1 MGYKVA
7 IVGVTGLVG
16 RIMLKVFEER
26 ALPVDVLIPV
36 ASVKSAGQEVVFSG
50 RKIPIVTIEEAI
62 KQQPDIAVFS
72 AGARVSRQYAPV
84 FAEAGTIVIDNSSA
98 WRMDDNVPL
107 VVPEINANTITSE
120 HKIIANPNCSTIQ
133 MVVALQPLHEAY
145 GLKKVWVATYQSVT
159 GSGMKAVQQLEA
171 ERAGINT
178 KSYYPHPI
186 DLNVLPHGGNFLDN
200 GYTDEEMKLVN
211 ESRKILNIPDLK
223 VSPTVVRVPVK
234 GGHSEAISATFKKI
248 VDIRNIR
255 DILAMRKGIKLQD
268 NPYYDIYP
276 MPLFVEGEDDVYI
289 GRLRADLN
297 DPHTLN
303 MWVVAD
309 NLRKGA
315 ATNAVQIAQ
324 HLISEKLLV
333 S

>member
-1 MGYKVA
+1 
-7 IVGVTGLVG
+7 
-16 RIMLKVFEER
+16 
-26 ALPVDVLIPV
+26 
-36 ASVKSAGQEVVFSG
+36 
-50 RKIPIVTIEEAI
+50 
-62 KQQPDIAVFS
+62 
-72 AGARVSRQYAPV
+72 
-84 FAEAGTIVIDNSSA
+84 
-98 WRMDDNVPL
+98 
-107 VVPEINANTITSE
+107 
-120 HKIIANPNCSTIQ
+120 
-133 MVVALQPLHEAY
+133 
-145 GLKKVWVATYQSVT
+145 
-159 GSGMKAVQQLEA
+159 MKAVQQLEA